1 MTTTTGPRSLAERQ
15 RDTRQRLAN
24 DVDAWVATA
33 PSDGSGVPH
42 LVPLSY
48 LWDGQTLVVA
58 TPAASPTSRN
68 LRASGRVRLG
78 LGPTRELVIIEG
90 TATPLASDEITP
102 ELGDAF
108 AARTG
113 FDPRELSEPY
123 QYFRIEP
130 RRIQAWREA
139 DELAGR
145 DVMRQGR
152 WLSA

>member
-1 MTTTTGPRSLAERQ
+1 MTTPPRTLAERQ
-15 RDTRQRLAN
+15 RDTRHRLEH

-33 PSDGSGVPH
+33 ASDSSGTPH

-48 LWDGQTLVVA
+48 LWDGHTLLIA

-78 LGPTRELVIIEG
+78 LGLTRDVILIE
-90 TATPLASDEITP
+90 ALAQPLATGEITA

-108 AARTG
+108 AAGTG
-113 FDPRELSEPY
+113 FDPRELSDPY
-123 QYFRIEP
+123 QYFRLTP

-139 DELAGR
+139 DELTGR
-145 DVMRQGR
+145 DLMRDGR
-152 WLSA
+152 WLTR